1 MRCSFEVKPIP
12 FPVIRMAGS
21 LCKII
26 SLSLAILLASC
37 SAAISQTDVSMPVTI
52 AVDGSNASI
61 PVEPGLTVKSA
72 LEKGGIILSPL
83 DRVSPD
89 LDTLLISGQVI
100 TVTRVR
106 EEFEVVENTLPFE
119 RQTVKNETM
128 PEGQTLLIQ
137 TGSNGLQQATYR
149 MLFEDE
155 VLVSRNVFKTE
166 ELFQARP
173 EIIMIGVQAPFSAV
187 QIPGKI
193 AFLSGGNAWLM
204 DGSSSHR
211 QPLVTTG
218 DLDGRVFTLSPKAD
232 WLLFSRKRI
241 EDSQDSINSLW
252 VIETGRE
259 EAKPISLGIQNIVH
273 HAAWVPDPNLLI
285 TYSTVEPRSTAPGW
299 QANNDLHLIYLTA
312 RGEISV
318 HKELLE
324 ANTGGVYGWWGMN
337 FSWSPFG
344 DKVAFA
350 QPDSVGVID
359 AEKGSVVPLKPVTP
373 LQTRSDWAWVPSITW
388 SRDGVLYTVN
398 HAVSPTSP
406 IAEQSP
412 VFDLTAILPGSSGM
426 VVLAPDAGMF
436 SSAYP
441 SPRSSDNRF
450 LLAYLQAVFPDQS
463 ETSRYHLMVMDQD
476 GSNRSRIFP
485 LEGSTGI
492 DPQQVFWSPL
502 PFSDQDHRL
511 ALVYQGNLWFVNPY
525 SRHAQQITGDGLIN
539 RISWK

>member
-1 MRCSFEVKPIP
+1 MRCFSEVKPVSSP
-12 FPVIRMAGS
+12 AIRMARC

-26 SLSLAILLASC
+26 SLSLAILLTSC
-37 SAAISQTDVSMPVTI
+37 SAGLNQTDASMHVTI
-52 AVDGSNASI
+52 AVDGRISSI
-61 PVEPGLTVKSA
+61 PVEPGLSVKSA
-72 LEKGGIILSPL
+72 LEKAGITLSPL

-89 LDTLLISGQVI
+89 FGTLVISGQEI
-100 TVTRVR
+100 RVTRVR

-128 PEGQTLLIQ
+128 PEGQTLMIQ
-137 TGSNGLQQATYR
+137 TGSNGLQQVTYR
-149 MLFEDE
+149 ILFEDN
-155 VLVSRNVFKTE
+155 VPVSRNVFKTE
-166 ELFQARP
+166 ELVQARP
-173 EIIMIGVQAPFSAV
+173 EIIMIGVQAPFSAIR
-187 QIPGKI
+187 IPGKI
-193 AFLSGGNAWLM
+193 AYLSGGNAWLM
-204 DGSSSHR
+204 DGTSGHR

-218 DLDGRVFTLSPKAD
+218 DLDGRVFALSPKAD

-241 EDSQDSINSLW
+241 EDPQDSINSLW

-259 EAKPISLGIQNIVH
+259 SSKPISLGIQNVVH
-273 HAAWVPDPNLLI
+273 HAVWVPDPNLLI
-285 TYSTVEPRSTAPGW
+285 TYSTVEPRAAAPGW

-350 QPDSVGVID
+350 QPDSVGLID
-359 AEKGSVVPLKPVTP
+359 VEEGSIVPLKTITP
-373 LQTRSDWAWVPSITW
+373 LQTRSDWAWVPDITW

-398 HAVSPTSP
+398 HAVSPTTA

-412 VFDLTAILPGSSGM
+412 VFDLTAILPGSGSE

-436 SSAYP
+436 SAAYP

-450 LLAYLQAVFPDQS
+450 LLVYLQAVFPDQS
-463 ETSRYHLMVMDQD
+463 ETSRYHLMIMDQD
-476 GSNRSRIFP
+476 GSNRLRIFP

-492 DPQQVFWSPL
+492 EPQQIFWSPA
-502 PFSDQDHRL
+502 PFSDQGYRV
-511 ALVYQGNLWFVNPY
+511 ALVYQGNLWFVNPQ
-525 SRHAQQITGDGLIN
+525 SHQTQQITGDGLIT